1 MFDIR
6 LLLTRMAALPVGIA
20 ICLCSC
26 ALTCNYLLLGVSMPS
41 FYGRW
46 WIDLETIMYLA
57 KLGGGMAVT
66 AAQIFGLIV
75 YRLGGDPWMRRV
87 YWGATAVSVFIS
99 ICTFH
104 SMIATGAINAKHHTK
119 EFIAMEAERD
129 RLITAL
135 AEMRDE
141 KRRIVQGLTAV
152 NKITKASEK
161 GADYEGRIAVYEG
174 RLRRT
179 NDRIAAYSK
188 RAGSDDVVSAAGTYK
203 TIADDIQKFWNM
215 PNWVNPRI
223 VIILTYFMLIA
234 VAMLIDLTG
243 TRLISFSIGGRPPV
257 YVMDEPE
264 YRYVAPPT
272 APTNGG
278 RKKDLNDDEQWDAPQ
293 YEDAEPHDTYFAPDD
308 VEQKI
313 VDAYHREKSYNGIFR
328 HTGIGKNAE
337 TLSMVKR
344 VLDKFGV
351 CHGPDNDSSSRL
363 FHQKANAVE

>member
-6 LLLTRMAALPVGIA
+6 LILTRFAALPVGLA
-20 ICLCSC
+20 ICACSC
-26 ALTCNYLLLGVSMPS
+26 VLTCNYLLLGVSMPS

-46 WIDLETIMYLA
+46 WIDIETIMYLA
-57 KLGGGMAVT
+57 KLGGGLAVT

-87 YWGATAVSVFIS
+87 YWGATVVSVFIS

-104 SMIATGAINAKHHTK
+104 SMIAAGAINAKHHTK
-119 EFIAMEAERD
+119 AFIAMESEKD

-141 KRRIVQGLTAV
+141 KRQIVQGLTAV

-161 GADYEGRIAVYEG
+161 GADYEGRIAIYEG
-174 RLRRT
+174 KLRQT
-179 NDRIAAYSK
+179 NDRIVEYSK
-188 RAGSDDVVSAAGTYK
+188 SAASNDVVSADSTYK

-215 PNWVNPRI
+215 PDWVNPRI

-234 VAMLIDLTG
+234 VAVLIDLTG
-243 TRLISFSIGGRPPV
+243 TRLISFSIGGQPPV
-257 YVMDEPE
+257 YMPDEPE
-264 YRYVAPPT
+264 YRYTAPPT
-272 APTNGG
+272 TPPNNSR
-278 RKKDLNDDEQWDAPQ
+278 RKDFNNHEQWDAPQ
-293 YEDAEPHDTYFAPDD
+293 YEDVEPHGTYFAPDD

-313 VDAYHREKSYNGIFR
+313 VDAYEQEKSYNGIFR

-351 CHGPDNDSSSRL
+351 RHGGQNGD
-363 FHQKANAVE
+363 